1 MDSTQL
7 IAILLAVTWLVGGFV
22 VAVFMKRAGR
32 DFRLWLGLGVLLGPF
47 AGLFAPA
54 SPSEARPGPSSAGY
68 TYRSGDF
75 DVLAGIDGSPES
87 VTALRSAIQL
97 LGDRISSL
105 TLARVL
111 DYEAAGSYSGM
122 AAQAEACEE
131 LGRVSDEIDYRPVDI
146 ELLYGAPGRSLAEFA
161 GDQGIELIVIG
172 ARGRG
177 MTRALF
183 GSVARDLVGRSEIP
197 VLVGPGGEPSDRTRR
212 FGGQGQAERESGSEA
227 DALAGGP
234 DVSPVHTSDGT
245 GDIQANAGAFP
256 IR

>member
-7 IAILLAVTWLVGGFV
+7 VAILLAVTWVVGGFV

-54 SPSEARPGPSSAGY
+54 SRTEARRGPYSTEH

-87 VTALRSAIQL
+87 VAALRSAVGL
-97 LGDRISSL
+97 VGDRISSL

-111 DYEAAGSYSGM
+111 DFEAAGSYSGM

-131 LGRVSDEIDYRPVDI
+131 LGRVSDAIDGQLVDI
-146 ELLYGAPGRSLAEFA
+146 ELLYGAPGRALAEFA
-161 GDQGIELIVIG
+161 RDQGMELIVIG

-183 GSVARDLVGRSEIP
+183 GSVARDLVGRSEVP
-197 VLVGPGGEPSDRTRR
+197 VLIGPASEPSGRTRLSNR
-212 FGGQGQAERESGSEA
+212 QGQAERESGSEA
-227 DALAGGP
+227 DPSAHRP
-234 DVSPVHTSDGT
+234 DVSTVHASDRT
-245 GDIQANAGAFP
+245 GDIQTYAHAFP